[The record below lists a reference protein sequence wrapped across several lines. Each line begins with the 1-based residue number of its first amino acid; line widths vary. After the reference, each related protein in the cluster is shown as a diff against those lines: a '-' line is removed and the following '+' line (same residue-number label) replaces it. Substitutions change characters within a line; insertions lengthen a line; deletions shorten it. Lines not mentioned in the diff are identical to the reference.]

1 MVQGGMVHGDHELDL
16 GFGFRWCLN
25 LDEATY

>member
-16 GFGFRWCLN
+16 GLAVRRGLS
-25 LDEATY
+25 LGEAIY